1 MQLNHLYMRSRQQSW
16 KNNLPTPLSITTQ
29 IKFKNV
35 CYLNHL
41 YMRGRQQAW
50 KNNPPTPLSITKL
63 IEFKNVCYL
72 NHLYMR
78 GGLWDWKTVFGIPR
92 GGDRRAP

>member
-1 MQLNHLYMRSRQQSW
+1 MRGRQQAW
-16 KNNLPTPLSITTQ
+16 KNGLPIPLNITTQ

-35 CYLNHL
+35 CQINHL

>member
-1 MQLNHLYMRSRQQSW
+1 
-16 KNNLPTPLSITTQ
+16 
-29 IKFKNV
+29 
-35 CYLNHL
+35 
-41 YMRGRQQAW
+41 MRGKQQAW